1 MNMNLI
7 GVGQGNRTE
16 EIGAVNKL
24 EVRSVNRESTE
35 KFCLGMGIGRASV
48 PRMAQAGLPNRGIGW
63 ILAMAWK

>member
-7 GVGQGNRTE
+7 GVGQGNMTE

-35 KFCLGMGIGRASV
+35 KILFGYGYWASICAKNGTGRT
-48 PRMAQAGLPNRGIGW
+48 AQ
-63 ILAMAWK
+63 

>member
-35 KFCLGMGIGRASV
+35 KILFGYGHWASNCAKNGTGRT
-48 PRMAQAGLPNRGIGW
+48 AQ
-63 ILAMAWK
+63 